1 MHNIANPISDS
12 SSNPDEEDDDE
23 VAIEATEAELK
34 PWGAAAGSA
43 DTHHLSENEDL
54 EGEPEDAET
63 AF

>member
-12 SSNPDEEDDDE
+12 SSNPDEGDE
-23 VAIEATEAELK
+23 VAVEATEAELT
-34 PWGAAAGSA
+34 PWGAAAAAGSA
-43 DTHHLSENEDL
+43 ETHHLSENEDL